1 VTEHTANDKRAAEEL
16 SAAAT
21 ALRRA
26 GVLFELL
33 AQAILSD
40 DIEKFTPLCLAE
52 IGAEITETYGER
64 AEGEAEFFA
73 DEAQCSS
80 EGV

>member
-1 VTEHTANDKRAAEEL
+1 MTKQTANNKRAAEEL

-26 GVLFELL
+26 NVLFGLL

-52 IGAEITETYGER
+52 IGAEITETYSER

>member
-1 VTEHTANDKRAAEEL
+1 MSKQTTNDKRAAEEL

-21 ALRRA
+21 ALWRA
-26 GVLFELL
+26 NVLFGLL
-33 AQAILSD
+33 AQAILSG
-40 DIEKFTPLCLAE
+40 DIGKFTPLCLAE
-52 IGAEITETYGER
+52 IGAEITETYSER